1 MSLFYNF
8 LINVCLRKIKDNHIF
23 SFSIMYD
30 GQEYL
35 IIFHSKKYIID
46 NSISGRDI
54 SNNHLRKIFV
64 NLYALI
70 QLKIDNMYP
79 YYYKQLNI
87 DYIN

>member
-1 MSLFYNF
+1 
-8 LINVCLRKIKDNHIF
+8 
-23 SFSIMYD
+23 MYD

-35 IIFHSKKYIID
+35 IIFYRKNYILD

-54 SNNHLRKIFV
+54 SNNNLRKV
-64 NLYALI
+64 YVDLDALL
-70 QLKIDNMYP
+70 QLKIDNMYQ